1 MGELSVISSVRSSD
15 RLDTDLRE
23 VIELAQAVIL
33 STFHHEQ
40 HVGILGCQRRRE
52 NALERLHKVHPPVT
66 GSPFVPL
73 GVASQVKRVH
83 RAVIGNLPPLR
94 RARHRMKI
102 NRVFRDQPLR
112 QCNDDVM
119 LRHAGDHVRI
129 DVLRLGANR
138 NVQHL
143 VRCALIDRLVAGAAT
158 GQNADQQAKR
168 ATSEDSICHCW
179 EMFWVTPAK
188 PLAKAKRR
196 TPLPLGQAKVNAAWP
211 ARGFIRVLKLT
222 HNMWTLRQ
230 LLESMSVPLTENQIQ
245 EALASLPGWA
255 FADDAISKTY
265 RLGSFTEAIGFITEM
280 AFACERVNH
289 HPELS
294 NVYST
299 VAIRLCT
306 HDAGAK

>member
-1 MGELSVISSVRSSD
+1 MIEQRKEVRGGGVECDLQRPLVD
-15 RLDTDLRE
+15 RPDAYLRE
-23 VIELAQAVIL
+23 IFEFAGAVIL

-52 NALERLHKVHPPVT
+52 NALERLHKVIRRDRVT
-66 GSPFVPL
+66 VRPL

-143 VRCALIDRLVAGAAT
+143 VMCALIDRLVAGAAT
-158 GQNADQQAKR
+158 SQDAGQQAKR
-168 ATSEDSICHCW
+168 AAGEDSIYHCW
-179 EMFWVTPAK
+179 EMFWVMPVK
-188 PLAKAKRR
+188 PLAKRNAGHLCRLARR
-196 TPLPLGQAKVNAAWP
+196 KSMRLACP
-211 ARGFIRVLKLT
+211 RHCRVLK
-222 HNMWTLRQ
+222 
-230 LLESMSVPLTENQIQ
+230 
-245 EALASLPGWA
+245 
-255 FADDAISKTY
+255 
-265 RLGSFTEAIGFITEM
+265 
-280 AFACERVNH
+280 
-289 HPELS
+289 
-294 NVYST
+294 
-299 VAIRLCT
+299 
-306 HDAGAK
+306 